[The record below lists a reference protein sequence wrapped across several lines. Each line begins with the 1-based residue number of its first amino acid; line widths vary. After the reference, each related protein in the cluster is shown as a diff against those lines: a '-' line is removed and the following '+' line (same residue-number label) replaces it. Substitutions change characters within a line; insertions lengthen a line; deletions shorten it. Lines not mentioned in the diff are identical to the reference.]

1 MTNLSYTFYSS
12 FSPAPAFKAFK
23 EFLLDQ
29 EGLKKAGLKVTGP
42 RVRILHALKTAKSRH
57 LSAEDIYQYLRDTG
71 VETSLATIYRVLT
84 QFETAGFVIRH
95 YFEGEH
101 SVFELDDKA
110 HHDHLVCIAC
120 SAVVEFVDEFIE
132 EKQLE
137 IAKQHQFRMTDH
149 ALSIFGVCAKCQLKG
164 S

>member
-1 MTNLSYTFYSS
+1 M
-12 FSPAPAFKAFK
+12 
-23 EFLLDQ
+23 DQ

-84 QFETAGFVIRH
+84 QFEAAGFVIRH

-110 HHDHLVCIAC
+110 HHDHLVCITC
-120 SAVVEFVDEFIE
+120 STVIEFVDEFIE
-132 EKQLE
+132 KKQME
-137 IAKQHQFRMTDH
+137 IAKQHKFRMTDH
-149 ALSIFGVCAKCQLKG
+149 ALSIFGVCPKCQLKEK
-164 S
+164 

>member
-1 MTNLSYTFYSS
+1 
-12 FSPAPAFKAFK
+12 
-23 EFLLDQ
+23 LDQ

-42 RVRILHALKTAKSRH
+42 RVRVLHALKTAKSRH
-57 LSAEDIYQYLRDTG
+57 LSAEDIYQHLRDTG

-84 QFETAGFVIRH
+84 QFEAAGFVIRR

-110 HHDHLVCIAC
+110 HHDHLVCVEC
-120 SAVVEFVDEFIE
+120 NAVIEFVDEFIE
-132 EKQLE
+132 QKQME
-137 IAKQHQFRMTDH
+137 IAKQHKFRMTDH
-149 ALSIFGVCAKCQLKG
+149 ALSIFGICAGCQSKE